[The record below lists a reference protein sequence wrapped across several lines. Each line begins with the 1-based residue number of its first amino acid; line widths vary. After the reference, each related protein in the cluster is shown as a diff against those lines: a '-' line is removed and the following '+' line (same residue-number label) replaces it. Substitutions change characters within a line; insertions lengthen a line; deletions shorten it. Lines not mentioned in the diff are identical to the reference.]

1 MTVAT
6 LTRLNDRIADRAN
19 SVATWALP
27 TLARAIFAA
36 TLAAYYWGSALT
48 KLGPGPL
55 TPSVGAYAQIFPR
68 AMEAAGYNPGKLSAL
83 HTAVV
88 LAGTWAE
95 FLLPALIVLGLAT
108 RPAALGMIG
117 FIVVQSWVDVTGHGL
132 GLADIGAWF
141 DRSPSAL
148 ILDQRAFWV
157 ALLAIPA
164 LMGGGPLSVDR
175 LLRTALAARLSLS
188 PTARQA

>member
-1 MTVAT
+1 MTAALV
-6 LTRLNDRIADRAN
+6 RLHDRLAARA
-19 SVATWALP
+19 AAAAPWALP
-27 TLARAIFAA
+27 TLARAVFAG
-36 TLAAYYWGSALT
+36 TLAAYYWASALT
-48 KLGPGPL
+48 KLGPGPF

-68 AMEAAGYNPGKLSAL
+68 AMEAAGYNPAKLSAL

-117 FIVVQSWVDVTGHGL
+117 FIAVQSWVDVTGHGL
-132 GLADIGAWF
+132 GAADIGAWF
-141 DRSPSAL
+141 DRAPSAL

-157 ALLAIPA
+157 SLLAIPA
-164 LMGGGPLSVDR
+164 LLGGGPVSADR
-175 LLRTALAARLSLS
+175 LLRSAFAARFSPS
-188 PTARQA
+188 PTARRA